1 MSEELQTE
9 IETPKSFKIK
19 PVSKKKKRNFD
30 IYKNSLINQQVY
42 ISIMNVNKNIKET
55 LRNTIAS
62 NIEGKCISE
71 GYVKPDS
78 VQIITYSSGVIKGS
92 DILFEVVLECKVC
105 CPVEGMH
112 IICVAKNITKAGIRA
127 ELNEENSPVVIFIAR
142 DHNYLSKTFSSIQ
155 ENEEIKIRVI
165 GQRYELNDKYISII
179 GELVSDISSSSSSS
193 KSKTLKV

>member
-1 MSEELQTE
+1 MSAELETE
-9 IETPKSFKIK
+9 IQTPKSFKIK
-19 PVSKKKKRNFD
+19 PQSKKKKKNLD
-30 IYKNSLINQQVY
+30 IYKNSIINRQVY
-42 ISIMNVNKNIKET
+42 ISITNVNKNIKET

-78 VQIITYSSGVIKGS
+78 VQIITYSSGLINGS
-92 DILFEVVLECKVC
+92 DILFEIVLECKIC
-105 CPVEGMH
+105 CPVEGMN
-112 IICVAKNITKAGIRA
+112 INCVAKNITKAGIRA

-142 DHNYLSKTFSSIQ
+142 DHNYMSKTFSLIE

-179 GELVSDISSSSSSS
+179 GELIGDISSS
-193 KSKTLKV
+193 KSKTLKI

>member
-1 MSEELQTE
+1 MSEELQ

-19 PVSKKKKRNFD
+19 PVSKKKKKNFD
-30 IYKNSLINQQVY
+30 IYKNSVINQQVY

-55 LRNTIAS
+55 LRNTIAR

-92 DILFEVVLECKVC
+92 DILFEIVLECKVC

-179 GELVSDISSSSSSS
+179 GELISDISSSSSSSS

>member
-1 MSEELQTE
+1 MSQELQTD
-9 IETPKSFKIK
+9 IESPKSFKIK
-19 PVSKKKKRNFD
+19 PVSKKKKKNFD
-30 IYKNSLINQQVY
+30 IYKNSIINQQVY

-55 LRNTIAS
+55 LRNTIAK

-71 GYVKPDS
+71 GYVKPES
-78 VQIITYSSGVIKGS
+78 VQIITYSSGVIKES
-92 DILFEVVLECKVC
+92 DILFQVVLECKVC

-165 GQRYELNDKYISII
+165 GIRYELNDKYISII
-179 GELVSDISSSSSSS
+179 GELISDISSSSSS

>member
-142 DHNYLSKTFSSIQ
+142 DHNYF
-155 ENEEIKIRVI
+155 
-165 GQRYELNDKYISII
+165 
-179 GELVSDISSSSSSS
+179 
-193 KSKTLKV
+193 LKLFHQYRKMKK

>member
-179 GELVSDISSSSSSS
+179 GELISDISSSSSSS

>member
-1 MSEELQTE
+1 
-9 IETPKSFKIK
+9 
-19 PVSKKKKRNFD
+19 
-30 IYKNSLINQQVY
+30 
-42 ISIMNVNKNIKET
+42 MNVNKNIKET

-78 VQIITYSSGVIKGS
+78 VEIITYSSGVLKGS

-105 CPVEGMH
+105 FPVEGMH

-127 ELNEENSPVVIFIAR
+127 EVNEENSPVVIFIAR

-179 GELVSDISSSSSSS
+179 GELISDISSSSS